1 MSIQNPNKKI
11 RSEGKPDQQ
20 QTDAVD
26 RLSSLPD
33 HVLHHLLSFIVESRF
48 SVQTSVLSRRWRP
61 LWEHVPRLTLRANLS
76 TIASTFARYVD
87 ALLSAR
93 PDGSNVDEIN
103 YCDLE
108 FSGNTEPL
116 HKFIQFAASRRCRE
130 LFVTAV
136 TDLQPY
142 FLAPLADNS
151 NLTTLEL
158 RAARLGTGFD
168 GFSSLRVLHL
178 DEVSLP
184 CSSAADLDLFVGFP
198 IKLATARVRGGRRR
212 HTKVGNAQKA
222 RDLLHFLFI
231 PKPEMYSSRYKTEET
246 ENVKQKFKLQ

>member
-48 SVQTSVLSRRWRP
+48 SVQTSVLSRRWRS
-61 LWEHVPRLTLRANLS
+61 LWKHVPRLTLRANFS
-76 TIASTFARYVD
+76 TLASTFARYVD

-116 HKFIQFAASRRCRE
+116 HKVIQFAASRRCGE
-130 LFVTAV
+130 LFVTTV

-158 RAARLGTGFD
+158 RAARLGTGFG

-198 IKLATARVRGGRRR
+198 SLEKLVVANCVFSRKPDDPPCCF
-212 HTKVGNAQKA
+212 KVSGPRLAH
-222 RDLLHFLFI
+222 LLISFLVLRLKYL
-231 PKPEMYSSRYKTEET
+231 PQTSNS
-246 ENVKQKFKLQ
+246 